1 MSDEK
6 QFTIEME
13 QLQGYE
19 FKVKF
24 DLAGVDELLVDEPP
38 PVGEGKGPNPS
49 RMITVAAANCLSASL
64 LYCVTKNEPPAG
76 SMHTTA
82 TCTMK
87 RNAKGRLRIGDIK
100 VKMTVDGKLEEAARM
115 KRCLDLFEEFCVVTA
130 SLRDGFPIDVEIVGQ
145 GGETLHRS
153 SLESAGG

>member
-1 MSDEK
+1 MSGEK

-76 SMHTTA
+76 SMHTKA

-87 RNAKGRLRIGDIK
+87 RTAKGRLRIGDIQ
-100 VKMTVDGKLEEAARM
+100 VRMTVDGKLEEAARM
-115 KRCLDLFEEFCVVTA
+115 KRCLDLFEDFCVVTA
-130 SLRDGFPIDVEIVGQ
+130 SLRDGFPIEVEVVNQ

-153 SLESAGG
+153 SLESAGD

>member
-6 QFTIEME
+6 QFTIELE

-64 LYCVTKNEPPAG
+64 LYCVTRNEPPAG

-82 TCTMK
+82 TCNMK
-87 RNAKGRLRIGDIK
+87 RNAKGRLRIGDIQ
-100 VKMTVDGKLEEAARM
+100 VRMTVDGQIEAAARM

-130 SLRDGFPIDVEIVGQ
+130 SLRDGFPIDVEVVGQ

>member
-76 SMHTTA
+76 NMHTTA

-87 RNAKGRLRIGDIK
+87 RNAQGRLRIGDIQ
-100 VKMTVDGKLEEAARM
+100 VRIIVDGKLESAARM

-130 SLRDGFPIDVEIVGQ
+130 SLRDGFPIGVEVVGQ

-153 SLESAGG
+153 SLESAGA